1 MRIRTRLR
9 SRQFAEGFLQRR
21 GKALRAVECSAILM
35 ANGVRVLF
43 LMLQAYMGW
52 KRIADWLELCGC
64 CGHDAGVED
73 QAAD

>member
-1 MRIRTRLR
+1 M
-9 SRQFAEGFLQRR
+9 A
-21 GKALRAVECSAILM
+21 CSAILM

-64 CGHDAGVED
+64 CGRDAGVED